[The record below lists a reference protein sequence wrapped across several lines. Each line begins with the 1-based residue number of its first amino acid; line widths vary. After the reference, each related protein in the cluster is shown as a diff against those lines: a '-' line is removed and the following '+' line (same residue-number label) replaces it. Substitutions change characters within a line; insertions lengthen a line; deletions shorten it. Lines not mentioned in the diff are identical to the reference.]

1 MHLNLPLLDLLPC
14 YSTDEELCLDSGY
27 NTTNVSPSDP
37 SPPSPWD
44 DEVVDWTSLSFEL
57 NRLLEESTPVDI
69 EDNISLSLPDQ
80 SFLTSED
87 ATVLLTAQDPATQ
100 DDLKRLTIVIVGPN
114 NNVALPILNCMD
126 VGGSGI
132 LYIFR
137 PVIPGIYTV
146 TICHDA
152 TQPIRGCPLR
162 IRFSR
167 NYQPSIRR
175 ILTWNIS
182 DMEQSSGLRN
192 PWGICYNTKT
202 EQLWVADRVNHTLIV
217 YQPDGSLD
225 FIIGQFGAG
234 PGEFFRPVGLAYD
247 VHSDRIFVS
256 DKDNHRIQ
264 ILNAKDGSFLGAFGR
279 RGHLA
284 GQFLYPWGIAISPD
298 GSTVAVADTRNHRIQ
313 FFDAAGT
320 YLREFRVGGNWKE
333 HKSVFNYP
341 RGLAFNLTGEVLFV
355 SDFNLHQVNQLR
367 FTDAKLTLLP
377 FIPPGILY
385 RPSGLQV
392 DEAGNL
398 IVADT
403 RNNVLRVFT
412 PTGILIRTITTIH
425 GPLYANANTSLS
437 APTDVAILPK
447 TGFIAA
453 LDNDGRI
460 TVF

>member
-1 MHLNLPLLDLLPC
+1 MHLNFLLLDLLPC
-14 YSTDEELCLDSGY
+14 YSTDADEELSLDSGY

-100 DDLKRLTIVIVGPN
+100 DDLKRLTIFIVGPN
-114 NNVALPILNCMD
+114 NTVPLPILNCMD

-132 LYIFR
+132 LYTFR
-137 PVIPGIYTV
+137 PVIPGIHTV

-152 TQPIRGCPLR
+152 TQPIRGCPRR

-182 DMEQSSGLRN
+182 DMEQSSELRN
-192 PWGICYNTKT
+192 PWGLCYNTKT

-217 YQPDGSLD
+217 YQPDGALD
-225 FIIGQFGAG
+225 FTVGQEGDG
-234 PGEFFRPVGLAYD
+234 PGAFFRPVALAYD

-264 ILNAKDGSFLGAFGR
+264 ILNAKDGTFLGSFGR

-284 GQFLYPWGIAISPD
+284 
-298 GSTVAVADTRNHRIQ
+298 
-313 FFDAAGT
+313 
-320 YLREFRVGGNWKE
+320 
-333 HKSVFNYP
+333 VFNYP
-341 RGLAFNLTGEVLFV
+341 RGLAFNLTGDTLFV

-412 PTGILIRTITTIH
+412 PTGILIRTITTVH
-425 GPLYANANTSLS
+425 GLLYANANTRLS

>member
-1 MHLNLPLLDLLPC
+1 M
-14 YSTDEELCLDSGY
+14 
-27 NTTNVSPSDP
+27 
-37 SPPSPWD
+37 
-44 DEVVDWTSLSFEL
+44 
-57 NRLLEESTPVDI
+57 
-69 EDNISLSLPDQ
+69 
-80 SFLTSED
+80 
-87 ATVLLTAQDPATQ
+87 
-100 DDLKRLTIVIVGPN
+100 
-114 NNVALPILNCMD
+114 
-126 VGGSGI
+126 
-132 LYIFR
+132 
-137 PVIPGIYTV
+137 
-146 TICHDA
+146 
-152 TQPIRGCPLR
+152 
-162 IRFSR
+162 
-167 NYQPSIRR
+167 
-175 ILTWNIS
+175 
-182 DMEQSSGLRN
+182 
-192 PWGICYNTKT
+192 
-202 EQLWVADRVNHTLIV
+202 LIV
-217 YQPDGSLD
+217 YQPDGALD
-225 FIIGQFGAG
+225 FIVGQFGSG

-264 ILNAKDGSFLGAFGR
+264 ILNAKDGTFLGSFGR

-284 GQFLYPWGIAISPD
+284 
-298 GSTVAVADTRNHRIQ
+298 
-313 FFDAAGT
+313 
-320 YLREFRVGGNWKE
+320 
-333 HKSVFNYP
+333 VFNYP
-341 RGLAFNLTGEVLFV
+341 RGLAFNLTGDTLFV

-437 APTDVAILPK
+437 TPTDVAILPK
-447 TGFIAA
+447 SGFIAA